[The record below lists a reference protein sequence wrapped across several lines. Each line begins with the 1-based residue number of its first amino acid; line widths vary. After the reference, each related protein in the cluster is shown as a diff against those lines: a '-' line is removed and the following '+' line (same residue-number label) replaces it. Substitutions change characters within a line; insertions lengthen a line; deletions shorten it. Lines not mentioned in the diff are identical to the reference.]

1 MKVWTLNFTYIS
13 WTFFPSEFSKIRFLI
28 VFTFQKIHDIKRNNL
43 GKIVYI
49 SNLFLVINILII
61 RLLIMLH
68 EMNVASKKLKKPNI
82 HITDSFSFL
91 THHTYFATYV
101 FVINIYIL
109 FFILKLLYKWCIVHL
124 YLYNLFLSVNTFQMF
139 AIYICIDL
147 VYALSLQ
154 LSISLNRYITN
165 TLLIPLCHFL
175 F

>member
-1 MKVWTLNFTYIS
+1 
-13 WTFFPSEFSKIRFLI
+13 
-28 VFTFQKIHDIKRNNL
+28 
-43 GKIVYI
+43 
-49 SNLFLVINILII
+49 
-61 RLLIMLH
+61 MLH
-68 EMNVASKKLKKPNI
+68 EMNVASKNLKKPNI
-82 HITDSFSFL
+82 HVTDSFSFL

-154 LSISLNRYITN
+154 LFHLTDISQTLYSFPCVISYSNTSSFHSFTGIFLDMCLQNNVLLDNLYISHSVLRLPTIFKFVN
-165 TLLIPLCHFL
+165 NDWHLRW
-175 F
+175 